1 MTPLHRIL
9 VVEDDEL
16 IRDSLVEFLD
26 EQGYQA
32 VGAVD
37 GVDALQRLRSGEPYP
52 CVIVLDLMMPNMDG
66 KAFRE
71 AQLRDARLAGI
82 PVIVVSAY
90 RDVAKDAAALA
101 VQDYLPK
108 PLKLAVLLDLVGRYC
123 PAG

>member
-1 MTPLHRIL
+1 MTAPHVIL

-32 VGAVD
+32 TGAVD
-37 GVDALQRLRSGEPYP
+37 GVDALGRLRSGAPLP

-66 KAFRE
+66 RSFRE
-71 AQLRDARLAGI
+71 EQLRDPRLAAI

-90 RDVAKDAAALA
+90 RDVAKNAAELA
-101 VQDYLPK
+101 VAHYLPK
-108 PLKLAVLLDLVGRYC
+108 PLKLPVLLDLVQQHC
-123 PAG
+123 PQ